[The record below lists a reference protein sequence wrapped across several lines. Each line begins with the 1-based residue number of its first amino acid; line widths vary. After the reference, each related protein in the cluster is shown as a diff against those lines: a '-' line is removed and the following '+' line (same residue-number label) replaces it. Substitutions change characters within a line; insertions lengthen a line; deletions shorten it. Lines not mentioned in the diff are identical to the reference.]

1 MTETETLSPLQLLQ
15 GVLHYVEI
23 ETLLSE
29 ADPEATAYPQLLAVV
44 GQDAQ
49 ARELMLQVVVQ
60 EDIAQAAQAELQA
73 SADLAVAAQ
82 QSLTL
87 QFMLRLPFALPA
99 DSPLDWPRLLLLLN
113 RFTLLGQFGWGPEDG
128 FFVRYCLL
136 QSREYP
142 EDEARTWVEVV
153 EQLLFGAQRLAP
165 LLEGYLNQAFSLA
178 EIEQQL
184 QDQSA
189 LEAGVQA

>member
-1 MTETETLSPLQLLQ
+1 MTEPETLSPLQLLQ

-29 ADPEATAYPQLLAVV
+29 AEPEAYPQLLAVV
-44 GQDAQ
+44 GQDVQ

-60 EDIAQAAQAELQA
+60 EDIVQAAQSAQQLSVDQAEA
-73 SADLAVAAQ
+73 SAE
-82 QSLTL
+82 SLTL

-99 DSPLDWPRLLLLLN
+99 DPPADWQRLLLLFN
-113 RFTLLGQFGWGPEDG
+113 RFALLGQWGWGPEDG

-136 QSREYP
+136 QSREHP

-165 LLEGYLNQAFSLA
+165 LLEGYLSQEFSLA

-184 QDQSA
+184 QARSGLA
-189 LEAGVQA
+189 AGVQA